1 MEIRRANALDISA
14 LIHLIMKMHSEAEVK
29 IPNLDVGK
37 VTDSVIHALKVGV
50 VIVAINDEKKLIGSI
65 GGYAAEDW
73 FSKDKVLGDLWF
85 FVLED
90 YRKTK
95 AGISLIKE
103 FINVGKEA
111 KLNIKL
117 GHIYFGDIE
126 RKDNFYEKLGFV
138 KAGCTYVEK

>member
-1 MEIRRANALDISA
+1 M
-14 LIHLIMKMHSEAEVK
+14 
-29 IPNLDVGK
+29 
-37 VTDSVIHALKVGV
+37 
-50 VIVAINDEKKLIGSI
+50 AINEDKKLIGSI
-65 GGYAAEDW
+65 GGFAAEDW
-73 FSKDKVLGDLWF
+73 FSKEKLLGDLWF
-85 FVLED
+85 FVLEE

-111 KLNIKL
+111 KLNIRL

>member
-1 MEIRRANALDISA
+1 MELRRANALDISA

-29 IPNLDVGK
+29 IPTLDVGK
-37 VTDSVIHALKVGV
+37 VTDSVVNAMKVGV
-50 VIVAINDEKKLIGSI
+50 VVVAINEDKKLIGSI
-65 GGYAAEDW
+65 GGFAAEDW
-73 FSKDKVLGDLWF
+73 FSKEKLLGDLWF
-85 FVLED
+85 FVLEE

-111 KLNIKL
+111 KLNIRL

>member
-29 IPNLDVGK
+29 IPTLDVGK
-37 VTDSVIHALKVGV
+37 VTDSVVNAMKVGV
-50 VIVAINDEKKLIGSI
+50 VVVAINEDKKLIGSI
-65 GGYAAEDW
+65 GGFAAEDW
-73 FSKDKVLGDLWF
+73 FSKEKLLGDLWF
-85 FVLED
+85 FVLEE

-111 KLNIKL
+111 KLNIRL

-126 RKDNFYEKLGFV
+126 RIKRWSTFICRGSKFS
-138 KAGCTYVEK
+138 

>member
-29 IPNLDVGK
+29 IPTLDVAK

-50 VIVAINDEKKLIGSI
+50 VIVATNDEKKLIGSI